1 MQASITAECVRRNL
15 QRNYGSTEEELSQ
28 GHRFAKAYFSALNF
42 GKDNLPTDLQP
53 ADDLALLAAHCYLG
67 AWTTTTSNTASSS
80 AHLELAIAILE
91 FAVRRSKYRY
101 QIRVLL
107 IRLYRL
113 AGAQDLALKRYLEL
127 EPKQIQLDTL
137 SFWAAERGSM
147 FSADPVAVAGKGDG
161 QVVLGQ
167 KGGQVGM
174 LDTLTGISRWYE
186 QADNEVSSQG
196 PPSLRFKLT
205 AL

>member
-1 MQASITAECVRRNL
+1 MQSSITAECVRRNL
-15 QRNYGSTEEELSQ
+15 QRKYGSTEAELNR
-28 GHRFAKAYFSALNF
+28 GHKFAKAYFSALHF

-67 AWTTTTSNTASSS
+67 AWATSSSSS

-91 FAVRRSKYRY
+91 FAIRRSKYRY

-113 AGAQDLALKRYLEL
+113 AGAQELALKRYLEL

-137 SFWAAERGSM
+137 AFWAVERGSM
-147 FSADPVAVAGKGDG
+147 FSADPAAVAGKGDG

-167 KGGQVGM
+167 KAGQVVM

-186 QADNEVSSQG
+186 QADNEVSS
-196 PPSLRFKLT
+196 
-205 AL
+205 